1 MGSYHAVGAAFILI
15 MSAAIG
21 PFTQQSIKSYA
32 CQRPLHN
39 VSASMPAAS
48 YVDSGLIVGGAFTN
62 LLYPDMKMMTAALE
76 GIVGSN
82 SKTVPFDCLTGDCD
96 FPPYSSLAYCSSC
109 TDITSRVQEYYGPLN
124 LTSET
129 IFTWNYTVP
138 DQECGLSFKSVGGRP
153 TFNTDGF
160 SGWTPNH
167 LILCPWDRL
176 VPNNKSATSF
186 MVMSTSNCT
195 QDNQDGSS
203 EGADCVGHP
212 EQLPSLANSTGLV
225 AMNCTLGLCIR
236 DYTGRVRNG
245 VLDETMTNSLA
256 PSLLPEEAGTGMLK
270 ILKLPCTVGSHVY
283 DMSNMSQVPSSR
295 GRNFTTVNVDGHN
308 VTAPLECVF
317 ATGPDLPLAI
327 GHFLKNGLLQPKRA
341 IGRPDEGATCSTN
354 SFDGSAF
361 CDPWYLEPLF
371 RSGGPTAETIS
382 ADVDGI
388 AVGIT
393 NRLRAVGSD
402 AHGEG
407 PGAVTGTAIQTTVC
421 VRVDWPW
428 LVFPAALV
436 LLTVVLFVA
445 MLVVAGRSRVAD
457 GQPIWKSSALVAF
470 FHRINERPQSL
481 DRARGSPARPVKPA
495 HEPESQLTS
504 APLLGGESHK
514 DLKFMSLESMHS
526 KAKKVIVKLE
536 TAATGQRGF
545 IVVNQDEE
553 HRLVGADKPQSQR
566 VSTGLDRDAE
576 ILPLTQLPSNSG
588 PQEQVPTYMRV
599 DLGIT
604 PPPSGRRSLESL
616 TQYSGQ
622 DSSGRQT

>member
-1 MGSYHAVGAAFILI
+1 

-39 VSASMPAAS
+39 VTASMPAAS
-48 YVDSGLIVGGAFTN
+48 YVDSSLIVGGAFTN

-82 SKTVPFDCLTGDCD
+82 SKAVPFDCPTGDCD
-96 FPPYSSLAYCSSC
+96 FAPYSSLAYCSSC
-109 TDITSRVQEYYGPLN
+109 TDITSRVQEHYGPLD

-138 DQECGLSFKSVGGRP
+138 DQECGLNFKSARGRP
-153 TFNTDGF
+153 TFDTDGF

-186 MVMSTSNCT
+186 MVMSTSNCSR
-195 QDNQDGSS
+195 DSQDGSS
-203 EGADCVGHP
+203 DGADCVSHP
-212 EQLPSLANSTGLV
+212 KQLPSLANSTGLV
-225 AMNCTLGLCIR
+225 AMNCTLGLCVR

-245 VLDETMTNSLA
+245 VLNETMTNSLA
-256 PSLLPEEAGTGMLK
+256 PNLLPEEAGTGMFK
-270 ILKLPCTVGSHVY
+270 ILKIPCTVDSKEY
-283 DMSNMSQVPSSR
+283 DMSNISQVQSST
-295 GRNFTTVNVDGHN
+295 GRNFSTVSIDGAN
-308 VTAPLECVF
+308 VTAPMECVF

-402 AHGEG
+402 AYGEG
-407 PGAVTGTAIQTTVC
+407 PGAVPGTAIQTTVC
-421 VRVDWPW
+421 VHVDWPW

-445 MLVVAGRSRVAD
+445 VLVVAGRSRVAD
-457 GQPIWKSSALVAF
+457 GQPVWKSSALVAF
-470 FHRINERPQSL
+470 FHGMDTRSRSL
-481 DRARGSPARPVKPA
+481 HGAGDNATRRGKPAR
-495 HEPESQLTS
+495 EPESQPAS
-504 APLLGGESHK
+504 APFPWEESHQ
-514 DLKFMSLESMHS
+514 DFVSLESMHA
-526 KAKKVIVKLE
+526 KAKKIVVKLE

-545 IVVNQDEE
+545 IVVNHEE
-553 HRLVGADKPQSQR
+553 GKRPVGVDKHQSQR
-566 VSTGLDRDAE
+566 VSTDPDRDQE
-576 ILPLTQLPSNSG
+576 ILPLTQLSNNSG
-588 PQEQVPTYMRV
+588 PQEQVPTYMQA
-599 DLGIT
+599 DLGIR
-604 PPPSGRRSLESL
+604 PPPSGRRSLESSS
-616 TQYSGQ
+616 QYSGQ
-622 DSSGRQT
+622 DGLGRQT

>member
-1 MGSYHAVGAAFILI
+1 

-39 VSASMPAAS
+39 VTASMPAAS

-82 SKTVPFDCLTGDCD
+82 SNLKTVPFDCPTGDCD

-109 TDITSRVQEYYGPLN
+109 TDITSRVQEHYGPLN

-160 SGWTPNH
+160 SGWTPNY

-186 MVMSTSNCT
+186 MVMSTSNCSR
-195 QDNQDGSS
+195 DSEDGSS
-203 EGADCVGHP
+203 EGDACVGQP

-270 ILKLPCTVGSHVY
+270 LLKLPCTVGSLVY

-295 GRNFTTVNVDGHN
+295 GRNFTTVAVDGEN

-317 ATGPDLPLAI
+317 STGPDLPLAI

-371 RSGGPTAETIS
+371 RSGGPTAATIS
-382 ADVDGI
+382 ADVGGI

-402 AHGEG
+402 AYGER

-445 MLVVAGRSRVAD
+445 VLVVAGRSRVAD

-470 FHRINERPQSL
+470 FHGIDTRFRSLHGASDNTTRPMS
-481 DRARGSPARPVKPA
+481 SV
-495 HEPESQLTS
+495 HEPESQPAS
-504 APLLGGESHK
+504 APFLGGESQQG
-514 DLKFMSLESMHS
+514 FMSLESMQA
-526 KAKKVIVKLE
+526 KAKKVVVKLE

-545 IVVNQDEE
+545 IEVEQEDDE
-553 HRLVGADKPQSQR
+553 RPVGVDKHQSRR
-566 VSTGLDRDAE
+566 VSTDPDRDPD

-604 PPPSGRRSLESL
+604 PRPSDRRSLESL